1 MQTHER
7 MARCLHDIFFI
18 ERMRFSCTNKSYWI
32 WVTANCTKLW
42 KWYNG
47 YALEINTLKPL
58 STNGLKV
65 LFQILKWHLLVLYKK
80 KNSVSWPLHAQ
91 NMSSN
96 LTAVF
101 RITCICYIFTS
112 AGLIL
117 FAEFLLR
124 LFVHPFWRS
133 LALSEWL
140 GVTRQWMYFIAC
152 IDN

>member
-1 MQTHER
+1 MNVWQGVCTT
-7 MARCLHDIFFI
+7 FFLLNACAFPAQI
-18 ERMRFSCTNKSYWI
+18 NPIGFESQPTVQSCENDT
-32 WVTANCTKLW
+32 TGMLW
-42 KWYNG
+42 KSTRSNLCLPTVWKCYF
-47 YALEINTLKPL
+47 KFL
-58 STNGLKV
+58 SGIYW
-65 LFQILKWHLLVLYKK
+65 FYIKK

>member
-32 WVTANCTKLW
+32 WVTANCENDTTGMLW
-42 KWYNG
+42 KSTRSNLCLPTVWKCYF
-47 YALEINTLKPL
+47 KFL
-58 STNGLKV
+58 SGIYW
-65 LFQILKWHLLVLYKK
+65 FYIK